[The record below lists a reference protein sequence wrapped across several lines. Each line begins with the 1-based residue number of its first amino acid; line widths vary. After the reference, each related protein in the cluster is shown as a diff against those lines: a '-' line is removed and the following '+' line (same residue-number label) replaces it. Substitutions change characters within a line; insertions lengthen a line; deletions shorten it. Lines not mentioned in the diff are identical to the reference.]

1 MFSVVW
7 RKGETLDYLLTD
19 EQKMVQELARKI
31 AEEKIRP
38 VAAKYDQTEDYP
50 WDVIKVIAESD
61 LFALFIPEEYGG
73 MGGSVL
79 NLCLVTE
86 ELSRACGGIAVCY
99 AASALGT
106 FPIVLFGS
114 DEQKKKYLP
123 DLAKGNKIAAFAITE
138 PEAGSDA
145 SAIKTTAKKHGDYYI
160 LNGLKHFITNG
171 GDAQVY
177 TVVAM
182 TDKTKGARGASAF
195 IVEKGTPGFTFGK
208 KEEKLGIRTSSTREL
223 IFTDCKIPKENL
235 LSKEGMGFIVTM
247 KTFDL
252 SRPGVAAQALGIA
265 QGALDLAVKYARQRQ
280 QFGKSISSFQGIQ
293 WMLADMAT
301 EVEAARALIYSVAR
315 MVDAGKTNVAKE
327 SAMAKLYAS
336 DVAMKVTTDALQIF
350 GGYGYMRD
358 YPIEKYMRD
367 AKITQ
372 IYEGT
377 NQIQRNIIALKL
389 IKETAK

>member
-1 MFSVVW
+1 M
-7 RKGETLDYLLTD
+7 DYLLTD
-19 EQKMVQELARKI
+19 EQKMIQELARKI
-31 AEEKIRP
+31 AVEKIKP
-38 VAAKYDQTEDYP
+38 VAAKYDASEEFP
-50 WDVIKVIAESD
+50 WDIMKVMAESD
-61 LFALFIPEEYGG
+61 LFSIFVPAEYGG
-73 MGGSVL
+73 TGGGVL
-79 NLCLVTE
+79 DLCLAAE

-106 FPIVLFGS
+106 FPIILFGNE
-114 DEQKKKYLP
+114 EQKKKYLP
-123 DLAKGNKIAAFAITE
+123 DLASGKKIAAFGITE

-145 SAIKTTAKKHGDYYI
+145 SAIKTVAKKEGDYYI

-171 GDAQVY
+171 GDAQTY

-208 KEEKLGIRTSSTREL
+208 KEDKLGIRASSTREL

-235 LSKEGMGFIVTM
+235 LAKEGMGFIVTM
-247 KTFDL
+247 KTFDK

-265 QGALDLAVKYARQRQ
+265 QGALDVAVKYSKQRQ

-301 EVEAARALIYSVAR
+301 QIEAARALIYACAKEI
-315 MVDAGKTNVAKE
+315 DAGCKDVAKD
-327 SAMAKLYAS
+327 SAMAKMYAS
-336 DVAMKVTTDALQIF
+336 DMAMKVTTDAVQIL
-350 GGYGYMRD
+350 GGYGYMKD
-358 YPIEKYMRD
+358 YPAEKFMRD

-377 NQIQRNIIALKL
+377 NQIQRSIIALQL
-389 IKETAK
+389 IKEMAK

>member
-1 MFSVVW
+1 M
-7 RKGETLDYLLTD
+7 DYLLTD
-19 EQKMVQELARKI
+19 GQKMIQELSRKI
-31 AEEKIRP
+31 AEEKIKP
-38 VAAKYDQTEDYP
+38 VAAKYDESEEYP
-50 WDVIKVIAESD
+50 WEIIQICAQSD
-61 LFALFIPEEYGG
+61 LFAIFVPVEFGG
-73 MGGSVL
+73 TGGGVL
-79 NLCLVTE
+79 DLCIATE

-106 FPIVLFGS
+106 FPIILFGN

-123 DLAKGNKIAAFAITE
+123 DLASGKKVAAFGITE

-145 SAIKTTAKKHGDYYI
+145 SAIKTTARKEGNHYI
-160 LNGLKHFITNG
+160 LNGIKHFITNG
-171 GDAQVY
+171 GDAETY
-177 TVVAM
+177 SIIAM

-208 KEEKLGIRTSSTREL
+208 KEDKLGIRASSTREL

-247 KTFDL
+247 KTFDM

-265 QGALDLAVKYARQRQ
+265 QGSLDVAVKYAKERQ

-301 EVEAARALIYSVAR
+301 QVEAARSLIYSCAR
-315 MVDAGKTNVAKE
+315 AIDAGCKDVGAA
-327 SAMAKLYAS
+327 SAMAKMFAS
-336 DVAMKVTTDALQIF
+336 DIAMKVTTDAVQIL
-350 GGYGYMRD
+350 GGYGYMKD
-358 YPIEKYMRD
+358 YPAEKYMRD

-377 NQIQRNIIALKL
+377 NQIQRNIIALSL
-389 IKETAK
+389 IRQAAK

>member
-1 MFSVVW
+1 M
-7 RKGETLDYLLTD
+7 DYLLTE
-19 EQKMVQELARKI
+19 EQKMVRDLARKI
-31 AEEKIRP
+31 ADEKIRA
-38 VAAKYDQTEDYP
+38 VAAKYDQSEEFP
-50 WDVIKVIAESD
+50 WDMMKIIAD
-61 LFALFIPEEYGG
+61 AGLFGLFIPEEFGG
-73 MGGSVL
+73 SATSVL
-79 NLCLVTE
+79 NLCIATE

-106 FPIVLFGS
+106 FPIVLFGN
-114 DEQKKKYLP
+114 EAQKKKYLP
-123 DLAKGNKIAAFAITE
+123 DLASGKKIAAFGITE

-145 SAIKTTAKKHGDYYI
+145 SAIKTTAKKEGKHYV

-177 TVVAM
+177 TVIAM

-195 IVEKGTPGFTFGK
+195 IVEKGTPGFSFGK
-208 KEEKLGIRTSSTREL
+208 KEEKLGIRASSTREL
-223 IFTDCKIPKENL
+223 VFTDCKIPEENL
-235 LSKEGMGFIVTM
+235 LAREGMGFIVTM
-247 KTFDL
+247 KTFDM

-265 QGALDLAVKYARQRQ
+265 QGALEVAVKYSKERQ

-301 EVEAARALIYSVAR
+301 AVEASRALIYACAR
-315 MVDAGKTNVAKE
+315 EIDAGCKDVGKD
-327 SAMAKLYAS
+327 SAMAKMYAS
-336 DVAMKVTTDALQIF
+336 DVAMKVTTDAVQIL

-358 YPIEKYMRD
+358 YPAEKYMRD

-377 NQIQRNIIALKL
+377 NQIQRNIIALQL
-389 IKETAK
+389 IKEMAK

>member
-1 MFSVVW
+1 M
-7 RKGETLDYLLTD
+7 DYLLTD
-19 EQKMVQELARKI
+19 EQKMVRDLARKI

-38 VAAKYDQTEDYP
+38 VAAKYDETEEFP
-50 WDVIKVIAESD
+50 WDVLKILAQSD
-61 LFALFIPEEYGG
+61 LFAIFVPTEYGG
-73 MGGSVL
+73 TGGRVL
-79 NLCLVTE
+79 DLCLVTE

-106 FPIVLFGS
+106 FPIILFGNE
-114 DEQKKKYLP
+114 EQKKKYLA
-123 DLAKGNKIAAFAITE
+123 DLASGKKIAAFGITE

-145 SAIKTTAKKHGDYYI
+145 SAIKTTAKKDGDNYV

-171 GDAQVY
+171 GEAEIY
-177 TVVAM
+177 TVIAM

-208 KEEKLGIRTSSTREL
+208 KEDKLGIRTSSTREL

-247 KTFDL
+247 KTFDM
-252 SRPGVAAQALGIA
+252 SRPGVAAQAVGIA
-265 QGALDLAVKYARQRQ
+265 QGALDVAVNYARERQ

-301 EVEAARALIYSVAR
+301 EVEAARALVYTCAR
-315 MVDAGKTNVAKE
+315 EIDAGVKDVGRD
-327 SAMAKLYAS
+327 SAMAKMYAS
-336 DVAMKVTTDALQIF
+336 DVAMKVTTDAVQIL
-350 GGYGYMRD
+350 GGYGYMKD
-358 YPIEKYMRD
+358 YPAEKYMRD

-377 NQIQRNIIALKL
+377 NQIQRNIIALQL
-389 IKETAK
+389 IKEMAK

>member
-1 MFSVVW
+1 MM
-7 RKGETLDYLLTD
+7 DYLLSD
-19 EQKMVQELARKI
+19 GQKMIQELARKI
-31 AEEKIRP
+31 AQDKIRP
-38 VAAKYDQTEDYP
+38 VAAKYDQSEEFP
-50 WDVIKVIAESD
+50 WEIMKILAQSD
-61 LFALFIPEEYGG
+61 LFAIFVPAEYGG
-73 MGGSVL
+73 IGAGVL
-79 NLCLVTE
+79 DLCIATE

-106 FPIVLFGS
+106 FPIILFGNE
-114 DEQKKKYLP
+114 EQKKKYLP
-123 DLAKGNKIAAFAITE
+123 DLASGKKIAAFGITE

-145 SAIKTTAKKHGDYYI
+145 SAIKTTAKKEGNHYI

-171 GDAQVY
+171 GDAETY
-177 TVVAM
+177 VVIVM

-208 KEEKLGIRTSSTREL
+208 KEDKLGIRASSTREL

-247 KTFDL
+247 KTFDM
-252 SRPGVAAQALGIA
+252 SRPGVAAQAVGIA
-265 QGALDLAVKYARQRQ
+265 QGALDAAVKYAKERE

-301 EVEAARALIYSVAR
+301 QVEAARALVYSCAR
-315 MVDAGKTNVAKE
+315 EIDAGAKDVGKD
-327 SAMAKLYAS
+327 SAMAKMYAS
-336 DVAMKVTTDALQIF
+336 DVAMKVTTDSVQIL
-350 GGYGYMRD
+350 GGYGYMKD
-358 YPIEKYMRD
+358 YPAEKYMRD

-377 NQIQRNIIALKL
+377 NQIQRNIIALQL
-389 IKETAK
+389 IKEMAK

>member
-1 MFSVVW
+1 M
-7 RKGETLDYLLTD
+7 DYLLSD
-19 EQKMVQELARKI
+19 EQKMIQELARKI

-38 VAAKYDQTEDYP
+38 VAAKYDQTEEYP
-50 WDVIKVIAESD
+50 WEIIKQLAAAD
-61 LFALFIPEEYGG
+61 LFGLFIPEEYGG
-73 MGGSVL
+73 MCTSVL
-79 NLCLVTE
+79 NLCIATE

-106 FPIVLFGS
+106 FPIVLFGN
-114 DEQKKKYLP
+114 DEQKRKYLP
-123 DLAKGNKIAAFAITE
+123 DLAQGKKIAAFAITE

-145 SAIKTTAKKHGDYYI
+145 SAIKTTAKKSGDHYI

-171 GDAQVY
+171 GDADIY
-177 TVVAM
+177 TVVVM
-182 TDKTKGARGASAF
+182 TDKTKGARGASSF

-208 KEEKLGIRTSSTREL
+208 KEDKLGIRASSTREL
-223 IFTDCKIPKENL
+223 VFTDCKIPKENL

-247 KTFDL
+247 KTFDI

-265 QGALDLAVKYARQRQ
+265 QGALDLAVKYAKERQ

-293 WMLADMAT
+293 WMLADMASH
-301 EVEAARALIYSVAR
+301 VEAARALVYATAR

-327 SAMAKLYAS
+327 SAMAKLFAS

-350 GGYGYMRD
+350 GGYGYMKD

-377 NQIQRNIIALKL
+377 NQIQRNIIALQL
-389 IKETAK
+389 IKEAIR

>member
-1 MFSVVW
+1 M
-7 RKGETLDYLLTD
+7 DYLLTD
-19 EQKMVQELARKI
+19 EQKMIKDLAHKI

-38 VAAKYDQTEDYP
+38 VAAKYDISEEYP
-50 WDVIKVIAESD
+50 WDVLKVIGESD
-61 LFALFIPEEYGG
+61 LFGLFIPAEYGG
-73 MGGSVL
+73 LGVNVM
-79 NLCLVTE
+79 NLCLATE

-106 FPIVLFGS
+106 FPIVLFGNE
-114 DEQKKKYLP
+114 EQKKKYLP
-123 DLAKGNKIAAFAITE
+123 DLASGKKVAAFAVTE

-145 SAIKTTAKKHGDYYI
+145 SAIKTVAKKEGDHYV

-171 GDAQVY
+171 GDAETY
-177 TVVAM
+177 VVIAM

-208 KEEKLGIRTSSTREL
+208 KEDKFGIRASSTREL

-247 KTFDL
+247 RTFDM
-252 SRPGVAAQALGIA
+252 SRPGVAAQALGIG
-265 QGALDLAVKYARQRQ
+265 QGALELAVKYAKERH
-280 QFGKSISSFQGIQ
+280 QFGKAISSFQGIQ

-301 EVEAARALIYSVAR
+301 EIEAARALVYSTAR
-315 MVDAGKTNVAKE
+315 MVDAGCKDVAKD
-327 SAMAKLYAS
+327 SAMAKMYAS
-336 DVAMKVTTDALQIF
+336 DVAMKVTVDALQIF
-350 GGYGYMRD
+350 GGYGYMKD
-358 YPIEKYMRD
+358 YPIEKYVRD

-377 NQIQRNIIALKL
+377 NQIQRSIIALQL
-389 IKETAK
+389 IKEFAK